1 MQVVLLQ
8 RVENLGQMGEI
19 VTVKTGYARNFLIP
33 RKKALRATKEN
44 IAYFETQRKSL
55 EALNA
60 THKKE
65 AEAIAK
71 KMDKLTVSV
80 IRQAAESGK
89 LYGSVSTR
97 DIADAVNAKGFK
109 TSRDQYTV
117 NQALKTLGLFPI
129 KLELHPEVVVTVTV
143 NIARSEDEAKI
154 QQERGSALIRQ
165 TETGAAIEEAQ
176 PEVDAAAF
184 LDKTETEEE
193 AA

>member
-154 QQERGSALIRQ
+154 QIERGSALIRQ

>member
-97 DIADAVNAKGFK
+97 DIAD
-109 TSRDQYTV
+109 
-117 NQALKTLGLFPI
+117 
-129 KLELHPEVVVTVTV
+129 
-143 NIARSEDEAKI
+143 
-154 QQERGSALIRQ
+154 
-165 TETGAAIEEAQ
+165 
-176 PEVDAAAF
+176 
-184 LDKTETEEE
+184 
-193 AA
+193 

>member
-1 MQVVLLQ
+1 
-8 RVENLGQMGEI
+8 
-19 VTVKTGYARNFLIP
+19 P

-71 KMDKLTVSV
+71 KMDKLTVAV

-117 NQALKTLGLFPI
+117 NQALRTLGLFPI

-143 NIARSEDEAKI
+143 NIARSEDEAKL
-154 QQERGSALIRQ
+154 QAERGTALIRE
-165 TETGAAIEEAQ
+165 TETGAAVEAEQAQ

-184 LDKTETEEE
+184 LEKPEADEE

>member
-1 MQVVLLQ
+1 
-8 RVENLGQMGEI
+8 
-19 VTVKTGYARNFLIP
+19 P

>member
-1 MQVVLLQ
+1 
-8 RVENLGQMGEI
+8 
-19 VTVKTGYARNFLIP
+19 P

-154 QQERGSALIRQ
+154 QAERGSALIRE
-165 TETGAAIEEAQ
+165 TETGAAVDLEEEAQ
-176 PEVDAAAF
+176 PEADAAQPAA
-184 LDKTETEEE
+184 ENEE